1 MARIYLDH
9 NATSPLRAAARE
21 ALTRALEAANP
32 SSVHAEGRAAR
43 TLVEEAR
50 SQVAALVGASPR
62 AVTFTSGA
70 TESIALALAPE
81 IEIAGRALHSDALI
95 ISGVEHPAVR
105 AGGRFSAD
113 RIKQIAVDKNGV
125 VDVLG
130 RSERDTI

>member
-21 ALTRALEAANP
+21 ALARALEAANP

-43 TLVEEAR
+43 TLVEQAR

-81 IEIAGRALHSDALI
+81 IETAGRALHSDALI

-105 AGGRFSAD
+105 VYSRGARSA
-113 RIKQIAVDKNGV
+113 RRHPAAHRACAMIW
-125 VDVLG
+125 
-130 RSERDTI
+130 R